1 MKRNPLPLGKS
12 KQIHKTVCAKKSKMW
27 DRLVD
32 NVLTDT
38 TMISINCTN
47 KQTEFNRACLSHRSY
62 VFPRKFRVYFFWV
75 EMIQFMLKLHEMTL
89 KVDFSA

>member
-47 KQTEFNRACLSHRSY
+47 KQTESN
-62 VFPRKFRVYFFWV
+62 
-75 EMIQFMLKLHEMTL
+75 
-89 KVDFSA
+89 